1 MAALRDN
8 SREIVANE
16 RKIRAAL
23 GCSVE
28 KICDFPVSLLLSR
41 NKAAFNVK
49 FKQI

>member
-1 MAALRDN
+1 MDRDEMAALRDN

-28 KICDFPVSLLLSR
+28 NFKFPTL
-41 NKAAFNVK
+41 F
-49 FKQI
+49 